1 MSFLSDKFKRKVKIE
16 INNTLEKYGEIKDA
30 DNTFRNYLFE
40 ITLRIVVV
48 RMTATP
54 KNTCTTF
61 ATVYG
66 TRDRKK
72 STHGKLYLSSKFFV
86 QFLKNSDINDIEFC

>member
-1 MSFLSDKFKRKVKIE
+1 MP
-16 INNTLEKYGEIKDA
+16 
-30 DNTFRNYLFE
+30 
-40 ITLRIVVV
+40 IVVV

-54 KNTCTTF
+54 KNITF

-66 TRDRKK
+66 TRGRKK

-86 QFLKNSDINDIEFC
+86 QFLKNCDINDIEFC